1 MIMDS
6 LEKSAIANLLSDEKL
21 KLVKLDE
28 QEYMEG
34 QIAFRSQ
41 QNEQEMM
48 LEATF
53 QTIKKYKSSQENY
66 SILSIGCGSG
76 LFEKPFLTELLELNK
91 SIHFVGVD
99 SNKLGC
105 IKIKEWC
112 QELSKFKVDKFRYQ
126 IHPVEF
132 EKFESSPTF
141 DIILLIH
148 SFYYFSEIESSF
160 QKIYELLGE
169 EGIVII
175 AIAVKTELKEP
186 SYYVNQRLDQ
196 KQTVWSHDLYQF
208 FSEHHISFHKEVIN
222 SSVNIAQYFQKD
234 SQLGR
239 HLLDFIVSAK
249 TRYFS
254 PSQLKVLLD
263 YLSSNSKEL
272 EDGKIM
278 IPSSVSLYYF
288 QKKKEEEVKEGTR
301 EKL

>member
-1 MIMDS
+1 MMMDS

-53 QTIKKYKSSQENY
+53 QTIKKYKYSQENY

-112 QELSKFKVDKFRYQ
+112 HVVNSSQSVEVSFRVSFIKSK
-126 IHPVEF
+126 
-132 EKFESSPTF
+132 
-141 DIILLIH
+141 
-148 SFYYFSEIESSF
+148 
-160 QKIYELLGE
+160 
-169 EGIVII
+169 IVIKPNTVMRCFLETI
-175 AIAVKTELKEP
+175 IWCSEKAAGLARACRKEKDLFQLL
-186 SYYVNQRLDQ
+186 VQVRLIFDEIWFVQ
-196 KQTVWSHDLYQF
+196 NH
-208 FSEHHISFHKEVIN
+208 
-222 SSVNIAQYFQKD
+222 
-234 SQLGR
+234 
-239 HLLDFIVSAK
+239 
-249 TRYFS
+249 
-254 PSQLKVLLD
+254 
-263 YLSSNSKEL
+263 
-272 EDGKIM
+272 
-278 IPSSVSLYYF
+278 SLF
-288 QKKKEEEVKEGTR
+288 M
-301 EKL
+301 